1 MWRNTDKGSCT
12 DPRRRGKKK
21 QKKKQRNKRLERE
34 IKEDPVQASTS
45 IHVPA
50 RRTEGVGRTR
60 RQQIPIE
67 FYISDEEN

>member
-12 DPRRRGKKK
+12 DPRRMK
-21 QKKKQRNKRLERE
+21 KKKQRNKRLERE
-34 IKEDPVQASTS
+34 IKEDPVQVSTS

-50 RRTEGVGRTR
+50 RLTEGVGRTR